1 MTVKYE
7 KFLLNGV
14 EYKTLLTQKWLNR
27 KKWEEPNP
35 YLLESHIPGTV
46 VHIYV
51 NEGQEVKEG
60 ELLLVLDAMKMENK
74 LVAPFAGK
82 IKKVNVIPGA
92 RIPKGTLMIEMEE

>member
-14 EYKTLLTQKWLNR
+14 EYKTLLTPKWLNR

-35 YLLESHIPGTV
+35 YLLESHIPGTIKQIEV
-46 VHIYV
+46 K
-51 NEGQEVKEG
+51 EGQEVKEG

-82 IKKVNVIPGA
+82 IKKINVVAGA
-92 RIPKGTLMIEMEE
+92 KIPKGTLMIEMEE